1 MILEFLGYGLIAL
14 AVIGVGLVVYRQ
26 IKRDRFERD
35 RRALEL
41 ALLRNRLETERDRR
55 QVRNRSELPWN
66 GYRKFVV
73 KQKVREAAGLA
84 SFYLSPHDGKTLPEF
99 MPGQYLTFQ
108 LPVPGH
114 SQPVTRCYSLSDR
127 PRPDHFR
134 VTIKRQP
141 AAGDAAGVGSGFFHE
156 HVQEGDILD
165 VKAPSGHFF
174 LDPAEKGGV
183 VLIGGGIGIT
193 PLLSMLLTLVAAQAR
208 REIWLFYSVRHRE
221 DQIMPDALRTIG
233 RENPN
238 VHLVICYSQPR
249 PEDIAGEHYD
259 EAGRISV
266 RLFQRLLPSNN
277 YDYYLCGPGGMM
289 GSLATGLKDWGV
301 PAERIHFET
310 FGASSVKKMGEV
322 GAPVTMPGKTCSV
335 FFKRSGRQAEW
346 TGHNTSLLEL
356 AGQSGVAIAS
366 GCRAGNCGTCVV
378 AILGGQISYP
388 QLPGFTPEPKTCLA
402 CLAMPTEDLVLDA

>member
-1 MILEFLGYGLIAL
+1 MILELLGYGLIAL
-14 AVIGVGLVVYRQ
+14 AAMGAGLVVYRQ
-26 IKRDRFERD
+26 VRRDRFEQE

-55 QVRNRSELPWN
+55 QERNRSESWWN

-73 KQKVREAAGLA
+73 KQKVREAAGLF
-84 SFYLSPHDGKTLPEF
+84 SFYLSPHDGKPLPAF

-127 PRPDHFR
+127 PRPDYFR

-141 AAGDAAGVGSGFFHE
+141 ATGDAAGAGSGFFHD

-183 VLIGGGIGIT
+183 VLIGGGIGVT

-208 REIWLFYSVRHRE
+208 REIWLFYSVRHRDE
-221 DQIMPDALRTIG
+221 QIMPDALRTIE
-233 RENPN
+233 RENPH
-238 VHLVICYSQPR
+238 VRIVICHSQPR
-249 PEDIAGEHYD
+249 AEDRVGQHYD
-259 EAGRISV
+259 EAGRITIG
-266 RLFQRLLPSNN
+266 LFKRLLPSNN

-289 GSLATGLKDWGV
+289 GSLATDLKGWSV
-301 PAERIHFET
+301 PSERIHFET
-310 FGASSVKKMGEV
+310 FGASSVKTMGAV
-322 GAPVTMPGKTCSV
+322 GAPAPMPEKQCSV
-335 FFKRSGRQAEW
+335 FFKRSGKQVDW
-346 TGHNTSLLEL
+346 TGRSASLLEL
-356 AGQSGVAIAS
+356 AEHCGVAIAS

-378 AILGGQISYP
+378 AIQGGRISYP
-388 QLPGFTPEPKTCLA
+388 QLPGFTPEPGTCLA
-402 CLAMPTEDLVLDA
+402 CLATPTEDLVLDA